1 MLYRHGDV
9 LLRRLGDSPELADA
23 RARDEV
29 VVAEGEVT
37 GHAHRVRG
45 ERVELR
51 DESDNS
57 GDVLG
62 KLRLYLPQGG
72 TITHEE
78 HGPIDLPPGMYEVRH
93 QRTQTQAGV
102 WERVRD

>member
-1 MLYRHGDV
+1 MMFRHGDV
-9 LLRRLGDSPELADA
+9 LLIR
-23 RARDEV
+23 RDETAEAPHAAEESDV

-45 ERVELR
+45 AGAMLR
-51 DESDNS
+51 DLSTTATE
-57 GDVLG
+57 GI
-62 KLRLYLPQGG
+62 LRLYLPQGG

-78 HGPIDLPPGMYEVRH
+78 HRPITLPPGVYEVRH
-93 QRTQTQAGV
+93 QRTLAQPGV